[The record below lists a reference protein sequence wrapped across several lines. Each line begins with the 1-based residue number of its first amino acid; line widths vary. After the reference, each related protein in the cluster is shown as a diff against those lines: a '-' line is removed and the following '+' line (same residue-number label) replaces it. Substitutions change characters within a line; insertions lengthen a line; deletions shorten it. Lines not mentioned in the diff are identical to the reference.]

1 VNIPACSAAAIATTF
16 FTLILGLCAIGAGTA
31 APVSP
36 DVVSSAAPAI
46 GPADG
51 VLTSSSGVSGAAV
64 SGGRGASAAAGSHG
78 LPLSYAIPSS
88 ASKAEATVITYAI
101 SQLDKPYVFGA
112 AGPDAFD
119 CSGLTMA
126 AWAQAGVSLLHSTL
140 DQVTEGSA
148 RTTRSIGPADLVLVS
163 GDGGSLAAPE
173 HVGLYIGSGLVL
185 NAADEAIGIRV
196 QSFDSFVQVGHGLSA
211 IRHIA

>member
-1 VNIPACSAAAIATTF
+1 VNIRACSAAAIATTF
-16 FTLILGLCAIGAGTA
+16 LTLILGLCTIGAGTA
-31 APVSP
+31 APSSP
-36 DVVSSAAPAI
+36 DVAPSAAPAV
-46 GPADG
+46 GPTDG
-51 VLTSSSGVSGAAV
+51 AVTSDSAVPGAVVSGD
-64 SGGRGASAAAGSHG
+64 RGASAAAGAHG

-88 ASKAEATVITYAI
+88 ASKAEAAVITYSI

-126 AWAQAGVSLLHSTL
+126 AWAQAGVRLVHSTL

-148 RTTRSIGPADLVLVS
+148 STTQSIGPADLVLVP

-173 HVGLYIGSGLVL
+173 HVGLYIGSDLVL

>member
-1 VNIPACSAAAIATTF
+1 
-16 FTLILGLCAIGAGTA
+16 
-31 APVSP
+31 
-36 DVVSSAAPAI
+36 
-46 GPADG
+46 
-51 VLTSSSGVSGAAV
+51 
-64 SGGRGASAAAGSHG
+64 
-78 LPLSYAIPSS
+78 LSYAIPSS
-88 ASKAEATVITYAI
+88 ANKAEATVITYSI

-126 AWAQAGVSLLHSTL
+126 AWEQAGVHLQHSTL
-140 DQVTEGSA
+140 DQVSEGSA
-148 RTTRSIGPADLVLVS
+148 RTAQSIGPADLVLVP

-173 HVGLYIGSGLVL
+173 HVGLYIGAGLVL

>member
-1 VNIPACSAAAIATTF
+1 MNLKACSAAALAATF

-31 APVSP
+31 APIMASGTRP
-36 DVVSSAAPAI
+36 SIGPAVSSAA
-46 GPADG
+46 
-51 VLTSSSGVSGAAV
+51 SGA
-64 SGGRGASAAAGSHG
+64 GAPTADDRARAAAAGSRG
-78 LPLSYAIPSS
+78 LPSNYAIPSS
-88 ASKAEATVITYAI
+88 ASNAEASVIAYSI
-101 SQLDKPYVFGA
+101 SQLDKPYVFGT

-126 AWAQAGVSLLHSTL
+126 AWAQAGVRLLHSTL
-140 DQVTEGSA
+140 DQVTAGTP
-148 RTTRSIGPADLVLVS
+148 RTPQSIGPADLVLVP

-173 HVGLYIGSGLVL
+173 HVGLYVGSGLVI

-196 QSFDSFVQVGHGLSA
+196 QSFDSFVQIGHGLSA